1 MNKLKTIGSKLR
13 TYVFIDASNLFY
25 GGEKSLGWKI
35 DYLKLLKYLTKRY
48 SAKKLYYFGGIE
60 IYDYPYDYQKQDSV
74 PVEDVEK
81 YIRRY
86 ICKNEQKFDDAKLLL
101 LSRHLARIKFFRK
114 LQEFGYY
121 LRLKPVKLY
130 YQHDGTT
137 QRKANCDVDMAFYLM
152 REIKNYDRI
161 LVLSGDGD
169 FLPVLKYLRKIGKEI
184 IILSRGSRTAREIR
198 QFAGNKFMDFNY
210 LREMIKI
217 SIE

>member
-1 MNKLKTIGSKLR
+1 MNKKTDKAQKKA
-13 TYVFIDASNLFY
+13 TYAFIDASNIIYGARAEGWFIDQKKLFR
-25 GGEKSLGWKI
+25 
-35 DYLKLLKYLTKRY
+35 YLKKKFSTSKAFFYYGKDSKNEKQEKFL
-48 SAKKLYYFGGIE
+48 KKL
-60 IYDYPYDYQKQDSV
+60 KT
-74 PVEDVEK
+74 
-81 YIRRY
+81 
-86 ICKNEQKFDDAKLLL
+86 
-101 LSRHLARIKFFRK
+101 
-114 LQEFGYY
+114 FGYA
-121 LRLKPVKLY
+121 LRVKAIKRF
-130 YQHDGTT
+130 GERT
-137 QRKANCDVDMAFYLM
+137 KANCDVDMAFYLM